1 MTTLDFDSKT
11 NTLNI
16 SADCRDVNPGLKIE
30 VLDPE
35 LPVEHGTKITYR
47 CLKQHMKIG
56 GDATCQ
62 NGTISFSNG
71 VPPCVKPG
79 NTGLLQL
86 YLSLYCKEKFSYL

>member
-1 MTTLDFDSKT
+1 MNILTTLCFDSKT

-16 SADCRDVNPGLKIE
+16 SADCRDVDPDLKIK
-30 VLDPE
+30 VLAPE

-47 CLKQHMKIG
+47 CLEQHMKIG

-71 VPPCVKPG
+71 SPPCVKPG
-79 NTGLLQL
+79 TRKILA
-86 YLSLYCKEKFSYL
+86 